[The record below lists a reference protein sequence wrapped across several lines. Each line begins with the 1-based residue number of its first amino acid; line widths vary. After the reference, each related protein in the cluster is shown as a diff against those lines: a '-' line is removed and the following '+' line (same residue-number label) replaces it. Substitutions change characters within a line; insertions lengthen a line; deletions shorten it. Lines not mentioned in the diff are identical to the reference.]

1 MEHEPS
7 NDKKDQEP
15 ALLTAATF
23 GPDNRTKY
31 VGRSIYRICNTD
43 ATKGSGKWYI
53 FEIYSDYN
61 EWAQGEGFYRNS
73 LEEVIDIFNM
83 IADEKAVIS
92 KYLSQKMHDTP
103 MSVDEAY
110 DYYWHTY
117 EKGIF
122 SLLHLQIK
130 HRDGEAERSNWEKY
144 REKSMYTERDFATY
158 DNMQKALK
166 RVIKDIQQ
174 SKFRMNP
181 LPETIHA
188 LDFAMEEKK
197 LTVVH
202 RTLLCTCRKHPLG
215 CGDSFY
221 HNIRAALIS
230 RIEQLSNHEL
240 IVDFQGENGS
250 QNPDDVIKIR
260 DRKEYLK
267 EKYGSCKS
275 SLCLACN
282 KSDCKEKINF

>member
-1 MEHEPS
+1 MEHESS
-7 NDKKDQEP
+7 NDKKNQEST
-15 ALLTAATF
+15 LLTTATF
-23 GPDNRTKY
+23 RPDNRTKY
-31 VGRSIYRICNTD
+31 IGRSMYRICNTD
-43 ATKGSGKWYI
+43 VTEGHGKWYI

-61 EWAQGEGFYRNS
+61 EWAQSKGFYRNS
-73 LEEVIDIFNM
+73 LEEIIDIFNM
-83 IADEKAVIS
+83 IEGEKFVIS
-92 KYLSQKMHDTP
+92 KFSSQKMYDTP
-103 MSVDEAY
+103 MSVDKTY

-122 SLLHLQIK
+122 SLLDLQIK
-130 HRDGEAERSNWEKY
+130 HRDGEANRSNWEKY
-144 REKSMYTERDFATY
+144 RKKSMYTERDYASY
-158 DNMQKALK
+158 DNTQKALK
-166 RVIKDIQQ
+166 LVIKDIQQ
-174 SKFRMNP
+174 AKFRMNP
-181 LPETIHA
+181 RPETIYA
-188 LDFAMEEKK
+188 LDLSMEEKK